1 VSSPVTPTDS
11 SITTSDARRPVIE
24 LEGEGALALCEGLG
38 RVGVSVSGLDADPD
52 RGRSLYVAAAVTE
65 TLRLERFG
73 PQAG

>member
-1 VSSPVTPTDS
+1 VF
-11 SITTSDARRPVIE
+11 E
-24 LEGEGALALCEGLG
+24 LEGEGAYALCEGLG

>member
-1 VSSPVTPTDS
+1 MSPPVTSTDFS
-11 SITTSDARRPVIE
+11 NTTPDARRPVFE
-24 LEGEGALALCEGLG
+24 LEGEGAFALCEGLG

>member
-1 VSSPVTPTDS
+1 MGHPVTSTDF
-11 SITTSDARRPVIE
+11 SITASDARSPLIE
-24 LEGEGALALCEGLG
+24 LEGEGALGLYEGLG
-38 RVGVSVSGLDADPD
+38 RVGVSVSGLGADPD

>member
-1 VSSPVTPTDS
+1 
-11 SITTSDARRPVIE
+11 VIE
-24 LEGEGALALCEGLG
+24 LEDEGALALGEGLG
-38 RVGVSVSGLDADPD
+38 RIGVSVSGLEADPD

>member
-1 VSSPVTPTDS
+1 MSHPVTFTDFL
-11 SITTSDARRPVIE
+11 IPTSDARRPVIE

-73 PQAG
+73 PQVG

>member
-1 VSSPVTPTDS
+1 MPPRDEEYF
-11 SITTSDARRPVIE
+11 E
-24 LEGEGALALCEGLG
+24 LEGEGAFALCEGLG

>member
-1 VSSPVTPTDS
+1 MSHPVTSTDFS
-11 SITTSDARRPVIE
+11 FATSDARRPVIE
-24 LEGEGALALCEGLG
+24 LEGAGALALGEGLG
-38 RVGVSVSGLDADPD
+38 RIGVSVSGLEADPD